1 MVQGALNNAKL
12 KRLQDKCPI
21 EIFTGH
27 RQDSPVSA
35 IATTVKGAR
44 VVHSLSETRLESI
57 LKTISMHEK
66 FQNMHRDVE
75 KSSNRRRKNS
85 VAAHNRR
92 TNVRPVD
99 FTTGDFVLR
108 GETRSGPKL
117 RLKWTGPYKVIECQS
132 DLLFRIEELGTG
144 RKFTSLGRRLK
155 LFRNADYEITED
167 TLNHLEYQK
176 GELLVI
182 EMFEDIHERQ
192 GQVELEVKWR
202 GFDKAENDW
211 ISLDILQEDVPDM
224 LAEHLDD
231 VLINGTPRQR
241 SIAKRLL

>member
-1 MVQGALNNAKL
+1 M
-12 KRLQDKCPI
+12 
-21 EIFTGH
+21 
-27 RQDSPVSA
+27 
-35 IATTVKGAR
+35 
-44 VVHSLSETRLESI
+44 
-57 LKTISMHEK
+57 
-66 FQNMHRDVE
+66 
-75 KSSNRRRKNS
+75 
-85 VAAHNRR
+85 
-92 TNVRPVD
+92 
-99 FTTGDFVLR
+99 
-108 GETRSGPKL
+108 
-117 RLKWTGPYKVIECQS
+117 
-132 DLLFRIEELGTG
+132 
-144 RKFTSLGRRLK
+144 
-155 LFRNADYEITED
+155 
-167 TLNHLEYQK
+167 NHLEYQK